1 MALLLFFLCV
11 FFFVFF
17 SRTDRFFNLSCHLF
31 SYPLS
36 LKQTSSFRKIF
47 FFFWIFSKNKER
59 EKIICS
65 FFVFA
70 GQDKFWATFVD
81 QSKVVSLHLMYKWDL
96 SARCCL
102 WIHSFVLCFFFSLC
116 VIWVLWTFQL
126 WNCYRTGVRCYICN
140 LCCTYGSGCLYI
152 ILCRTALKI
161 CGIHLRSNNR
171 DNICLYCLQLRLL
184 DTSFFVVFF
193 FFCS

>member
-1 MALLLFFLCV
+1 MISLHYYFFFVCV
-11 FFFVFF
+11 FFFVFS

-36 LKQTSSFRKIF
+36 LKQTSSFTKIIF
-47 FFFWIFSKNKER
+47 FFF
-59 EKIICS
+59 
-65 FFVFA
+65 
-70 GQDKFWATFVD
+70 TF
-81 QSKVVSLHLMYKWDL
+81 LRIM
-96 SARCCL
+96 
-102 WIHSFVLCFFFSLC
+102 FFFSLC

-126 WNCYRTGVRCYICN
+126 WKCYRTGVRCYICN

-152 ILCRTALKI
+152 ILCRTALNI

-171 DNICLYCLQLRLL
+171 NNICLYCLQLRLL
-184 DTSFFVVFF
+184 DTSFFFFFF